1 MTTVEFITHLLCRVD
16 DKLAHHEKNQKHSQS
31 SIFLSRSPEPV
42 LSGIRSS

>member
-31 SIFLSRSPEPV
+31 SIYPSEVFTIAL
-42 LSGIRSS
+42 LFALKA